1 MLKALFILILILA
14 LAVLGAVAAL
24 QILFWSIGILFR
36 IVFNLSLV
44 ILAVVGIVF
53 LLRKLRAG

>member
-1 MLKALFILILILA
+1 MLKALFILILILI
-14 LAVLGAVAAL
+14 LAVFGAVAAL

-36 IVFNLSLV
+36 VVFNLALV
-44 ILAVVGIVF
+44 IAAVAGIVF

>member
-1 MLKALFILILILA
+1 MLKALLILILILI

-36 IVFNLSLV
+36 IVFNLALV
-44 ILAVVGIVF
+44 IAAVAGIAF